1 MMYEPHIFFLF
12 VFPFVVS
19 TLSSLPSLTHGYLR
33 CHKTTF
39 LLYFLD
45 FLFLLYF
52 DLGLSLVIDICMSN
66 FAGLA
71 FVVYRFYVGI
81 GCVRELW
88 IKIQKNKLV
97 LLMVLSWK
105 IIGFKKCFYFADMNK
120 EIVVNFRLMMLDW
133 CFKWV
138 ENLWNKKGQLVA

>member
-1 MMYEPHIFFLF
+1 MINDVWATYILLICISFCCFHIVIVTVTDSRLPSMSQNYLPPLFSGFPFAF
-12 VFPFVVS
+12 VFWFGAKF
-19 TLSSLPSLTHGYLR
+19 GYWYL
-33 CHKTTF
+33 HAN
-39 LLYFLD
+39 
-45 FLFLLYF
+45 
-52 DLGLSLVIDICMSN
+52 S
-66 FAGLA
+66 AGLA

-138 ENLWNKKGQLVA
+138 ENLWTKKDNW